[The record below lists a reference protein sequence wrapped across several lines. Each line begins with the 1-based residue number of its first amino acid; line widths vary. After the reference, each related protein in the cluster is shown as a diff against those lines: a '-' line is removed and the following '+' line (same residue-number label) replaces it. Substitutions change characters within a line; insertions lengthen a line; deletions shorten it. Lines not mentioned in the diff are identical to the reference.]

1 VALSVSRVVAQLPT
15 EFADLEPFALRW
27 CLATERERYAQRL
40 ASSMAEMKAFYDAMF
55 PRVDAALAHC
65 DRFPLDELP
74 DDAARLLRLVHSFV
88 MVSFPV
94 EVWGRPRIPDVGEAR
109 LDRVAEPVP

>member
-1 VALSVSRVVAQLPT
+1 MGAQLPPA
-15 EFADLEPFALRW
+15 FADLERFVERW

-40 ASSMAEMKAFYDAMF
+40 ASSMAEMKAFYEAMF
-55 PRVDAALAHC
+55 ARVEAALAHC

-94 EVWGRPRIPDVGEAR
+94 EVWGRPAIPDVGEAR
-109 LDRVAEPVP
+109 LDRVVEPAP